1 MATPKRGHLG
11 GVIRSASSYQPDGTP
26 SVSSHPTGGGDF
38 GGRRRRN
45 SDFYKGVPY
54 NRLSDAERSNRER
67 KVFSELGLLA
77 PLAIPGLAMIR
88 ATTAISDALGGRN
101 NVVTRP
107 TTPRKSG
114 RGR

>member
-1 MATPKRGHLG
+1 MGVPKRGHLG
-11 GVIRSASSYQPDGTP
+11 GVVRSGGSYQPDSVP

-54 NRLSDAERSNRER
+54 DRLPDAERAKRER
-67 KVFSELGLLA
+67 QTMSGMGIFA
-77 PLAIPGLAMIR
+77 PLAIPGIAVVR

-101 NVVTRP
+101 NTIYRP